1 MRSTYLQHVDKFTGE
16 VYEGTPFLIPPKRKN
31 GFREGWVAMPQHN
44 AFEKLAK
51 GDFGLHVHRV
61 WHALMANVDY
71 ENIIRRS
78 QRQIALEIGMAPQN
92 FNRAVKQLCDEGMF
106 IKYKVDERTE
116 LRLNPEYG
124 WKGSSRNHVVALED
138 VRKMRYA
145 NENGNV
151 ATQGSN
157 DEQD

>member
-1 MRSTYLQHVDKFTGE
+1 MKTARLRQYDAFSGE
-16 VYEGTPFLIPPKRKN
+16 EMDGTIVYVPPKRKN
-31 GFREGWVAMPQHN
+31 GFKEGWVAMPQHN

-78 QRQIALEIGMAPQN
+78 QRQIALEIGMEPSH

-124 WKGSSRNHVVALED
+124 WKGSSKNHVVALED

-145 NENGNV
+145 NETGNV
-151 ATQGSN
+151 ATQGGRN
-157 DEQD
+157 EQD